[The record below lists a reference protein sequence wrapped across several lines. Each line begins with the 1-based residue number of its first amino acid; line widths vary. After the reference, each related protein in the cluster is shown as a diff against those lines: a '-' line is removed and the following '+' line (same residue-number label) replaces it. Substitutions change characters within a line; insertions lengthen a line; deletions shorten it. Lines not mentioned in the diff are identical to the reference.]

1 MLNDLCAHFSS
12 SCFIN
17 DPAVFFGAFLGPIF
31 TILLFNFVIFVLVI
45 GVLVKQ
51 TRNKLDRTKQQ
62 INKKTAIKFIINTAG
77 IMFLFGLTWL
87 FGALT
92 VTGFGSAT
100 ASSAFQILFVICNAF
115 QGFFIFLF
123 FCVFN
128 KDARDLWIELLS
140 CGRYKS
146 KQLHSSQVKYARSG
160 GIATLENIKTTSS
173 GLTYSNPYSAI
184 SSKSGYNSSIDD
196 LSKEERYTDIPLTS
210 TAEQEKEMPSVVT
223 FKDDP
228 EIQETNVG
236 TDQKDDLESSEVKE
250 KEQVLET
257 SKSSEKHASSNSEV
271 GNKDLQTACW
281 KLIFVNQN
289 DNNTSL
295 HSNITDLT

>member
-1 MLNDLCAHFSS
+1 MFAILI
-12 SCFIN
+12 IN
-17 DPAVFFGAFLGPIF
+17 A
-31 TILLFNFVIFVLVI
+31 VIFVLVI
-45 GVLVKQ
+45 GVIIRQ
-51 TRNKLDRTKQQ
+51 TRHKLNRTMEQ
-62 INKKTAIKFIINTAG
+62 INKKIAFKLVTSIAG

-100 ASSAFQILFVICNAF
+100 ASTAFQVLFVICNAF

-146 KQLHSSQVKYARSG
+146 KPLHSSQVKYASSG
-160 GIATLENIKTTSS
+160 GDATLEKIKTTSS
-173 GLTYSNPYSAI
+173 GLTNSNLVSAI
-184 SSKSGYNSSIDD
+184 SSKSGYTSSIDD
-196 LSKEERYTDIPLTS
+196 NSKEERYTDIPLTS
-210 TAEQEKEMPSVVT
+210 AAEQEKEIPSVVT

-236 TDQKDDLESSEVKE
+236 TDQTDDLESSAVKE

-257 SKSSEKHASSNSEV
+257 SKTPEEHASSESEV
-271 GNKDLQTACW
+271 NKEDLQTACW
-281 KLIFVNQN
+281 KYWCGIFVNQN
-289 DNNTSL
+289 NNT
-295 HSNITDLT
+295 

>member
-1 MLNDLCAHFSS
+1 MPFVLSIQQLNDLCTHFSS

-31 TILLFNFVIFVLVI
+31 AILIVNVVMFVLVI
-45 GVLVKQ
+45 GVIIRHTRSKLV
-51 TRNKLDRTKQQ
+51 RTKEQM
-62 INKKTAIKFIINTAG
+62 KKRTTIRLIISIAG

-100 ASSAFQILFVICNAF
+100 ASFAFQVLFVICNAF

-140 CGRYKS
+140 CGCYKS

-160 GIATLENIKTTSS
+160 GIATLETINTTSS
-173 GLTYSNPYSAI
+173 GLTYSNLSAI
-184 SSKSGYNSSIDD
+184 SSKSGYSSSIDD
-196 LSKEERYTDIPLTS
+196 LSKEERDTDIPLTNA
-210 TAEQEKEMPSVVT
+210 AEQEKEMPSMVT
-223 FKDDP
+223 FKGDP

-257 SKSSEKHASSNSEV
+257 PSEEHASSNSEV
-271 GNKDLQTACW
+271 GKEDLQTAC
-281 KLIFVNQN
+281 
-289 DNNTSL
+289 
-295 HSNITDLT
+295 

>member
-1 MLNDLCAHFSS
+1 MFALFPLC
-12 SCFIN
+12 SCFIS

-31 TILLFNFVIFVLVI
+31 AILIINVVIFVLV
-45 GVLVKQ
+45 
-51 TRNKLDRTKQQ
+51 TRVIIRHTRSKLDRANEQM
-62 INKKTAIKFIINTAG
+62 KKRTAIRLIIGIAG
-77 IMFLFGLTWL
+77 IMLLFGLTWL

-100 ASSAFQILFVICNAF
+100 ASTAFQVLFVICNAF

-128 KDARDLWIELLS
+128 KDARDLWIKLLS
-140 CGRYKS
+140 CGHYKS
-146 KQLHSSQVKYARSG
+146 KQLHSSQVKYASSG
-160 GIATLENIKTTSS
+160 GTATLEKIKTTSG
-173 GLTYSNPYSAI
+173 GLTSSNLVSAI
-184 SSKSGYNSSIDD
+184 SSKSGYSSSIDD
-196 LSKEERYTDIPLTS
+196 LSKEERYTDIPLTN

-257 SKSSEKHASSNSEV
+257 PSEEHASSNSEV
-271 GNKDLQTACW
+271 GKEELQTAC
-281 KLIFVNQN
+281 
-289 DNNTSL
+289 
-295 HSNITDLT
+295 

>member
-1 MLNDLCAHFSS
+1 MPNNTLFS
-12 SCFIN
+12 SCFIT

-45 GVLVKQ
+45 GVLIKQ

-62 INKKTAIKFIINTAG
+62 INKKTAIKLIINTAG

-100 ASSAFQILFVICNAF
+100 ASTVFQVLFVICNAF

-128 KDARDLWIELLS
+128 KDARDLWLELFS

-146 KQLHSSQVKYARSG
+146 KPLHSSQAKYANLGTPGKIETAGSG
-160 GIATLENIKTTSS
+160 LPSFPVSGTSS
-173 GLTYSNPYSAI
+173 KG
-184 SSKSGYNSSIDD
+184 GYTLSIDD
-196 LSKEERYTDIPLTS
+196 LSKDERHTDIALTS
-210 TAEQEKEMPSVVT
+210 AAKQKE
-223 FKDDP
+223 DP
-228 EIQETNVG
+228 LMETCIGDSEIHETNVS
-236 TDQKDDLESSEVKE
+236 TEPREVKGKQDTAE
-250 KEQVLET
+250 GTREVLLDKEGQ
-257 SKSSEKHASSNSEV
+257 
-271 GNKDLQTACW
+271 
-281 KLIFVNQN
+281 
-289 DNNTSL
+289 
-295 HSNITDLT
+295 

>member
-1 MLNDLCAHFSS
+1 MN
-12 SCFIN
+12 
-17 DPAVFFGAFLGPIF
+17 V
-31 TILLFNFVIFVLVI
+31 VIFVLVI
-45 GVLVKQ
+45 GVLIRHTQ
-51 TRNKLDRTKQQ
+51 NKLDRTNQQ
-62 INKKTAIKFIINTAG
+62 MNKKTAIGLLISIAG

-100 ASSAFQILFVICNAF
+100 ASTAFQVIFVICNAF

-146 KQLHSSQVKYARSG
+146 KPLHSSQAKYARPG
-160 GIATLENIKTTSS
+160 GNATLEKIKTS
-173 GLTYSNPYSAI
+173 GLTNSSLVISN
-184 SSKSGYNSSIDD
+184 KSGYNSSTDD

-210 TAEQEKEMPSVVT
+210 AAEQEKKTPLVMT

-228 EIQETNVG
+228 GIQETNVC
-236 TDQKDDLESSEVKE
+236 TDQKDDLDSSEVKE
-250 KEQVLET
+250 KELVLET
-257 SKSSEKHASSNSEV
+257 SNTSEEHTLSNTCEI
-271 GNKDLQTACW
+271 NKDDLQTEW
-281 KLIFVNQN
+281 
-289 DNNTSL
+289 
-295 HSNITDLT
+295 

>member
-1 MLNDLCAHFSS
+1 MEYMVQHMPFVLSIQQLNDLGAHFSS
-12 SCFIN
+12 SCFID

-31 TILLFNFVIFVLVI
+31 AILIVNVVMFVLVI
-45 GVLVKQ
+45 GVIIRHTRSKLV
-51 TRNKLDRTKQQ
+51 RTKEQM
-62 INKKTAIKFIINTAG
+62 KKRTAIRLIISIAG

-100 ASSAFQILFVICNAF
+100 ASFAFQVLFVICNAF

-140 CGRYKS
+140 FGRYKS
-146 KQLHSSQVKYARSG
+146 KQLHSSQVKYASSG
-160 GIATLENIKTTSS
+160 GTATLEKIKTTSS
-173 GLTYSNPYSAI
+173 GLTGSNLVSAV
-184 SSKSGYNSSIDD
+184 SSKSGYNASTDD
-196 LSKEERYTDIPLTS
+196 LSKEERYIPLTS
-210 TAEQEKEMPSVVT
+210 TAEQEKETPSVVT

-228 EIQETNVG
+228 EIQETDVG

-271 GNKDLQTACW
+271 GKEDLQTAC
-281 KLIFVNQN
+281 
-289 DNNTSL
+289 
-295 HSNITDLT
+295 

>member
-1 MLNDLCAHFSS
+1 MPFVLSIQQLNNLCTHFSS
-12 SCFIN
+12 SCFID

-31 TILLFNFVIFVLVI
+31 AILIVNVVMFVLVI
-45 GVLVKQ
+45 GVLIRH
-51 TRNKLDRTKQQ
+51 TRSKLVRTKKQMK
-62 INKKTAIKFIINTAG
+62 KKTTIRLIIGIAG

-100 ASSAFQILFVICNAF
+100 ASTAFQVLFVICNAF

-146 KQLHSSQVKYARSG
+146 KQLHSSQVKYAMSG
-160 GIATLENIKTTSS
+160 GIATLEKIKTTSS

-184 SSKSGYNSSIDD
+184 SSKSGYNSSTDD

-223 FKDDP
+223 FKGDP

-236 TDQKDDLESSEVKE
+236 TDQKNDLESSEVKE

-257 SKSSEKHASSNSEV
+257 CSPSEEHASSNSEV
-271 GNKDLQTACW
+271 NKEDLKAAC
-281 KLIFVNQN
+281 
-289 DNNTSL
+289 
-295 HSNITDLT
+295 

>member
-1 MLNDLCAHFSS
+1 MHGTAYAICTQYTALLNDLCTHFSS
-12 SCFIN
+12 SCFID

-31 TILLFNFVIFVLVI
+31 AILIVNVVIFVLVI
-45 GVLVKQ
+45 RVIIRH
-51 TRNKLDRTKQQ
+51 TRSKLDRSRLDRSKLDRIKKQMK
-62 INKKTAIKFIINTAG
+62 KKTAIRLFINTAG

-92 VTGFGSAT
+92 VTGFGSAR
-100 ASSAFQILFVICNAF
+100 ASTAFQVLFVICNAF

-146 KQLHSSQVKYARSG
+146 KPLHSPQIKYATSG
-160 GIATLENIKTTSS
+160 GNATFEKIKTTSS
-173 GLTYSNPYSAI
+173 SLTYSNPLSAI
-184 SSKSGYNSSIDD
+184 SSKSGYNSSTDD
-196 LSKEERYTDIPLTS
+196 LRYTDTPFTNA
-210 TAEQEKEMPSVVT
+210 AEEEEMPSVVT

-257 SKSSEKHASSNSEV
+257 SKTSEEHASSKSEV
-271 GNKDLQTACW
+271 NKDLQTTC
-281 KLIFVNQN
+281 
-289 DNNTSL
+289 
-295 HSNITDLT
+295 

>member
-1 MLNDLCAHFSS
+1 MTLLNDLCSDSS
-12 SCFIN
+12 FSCFID

-31 TILLFNFVIFVLVI
+31 AILIVNVVIFVLVI
-45 GVLVKQ
+45 GVIIRH
-51 TRNKLDRTKQQ
+51 TRNKLDRTKEQM
-62 INKKTAIKFIINTAG
+62 NMKTAIRLVISIAG

-92 VTGFGSAT
+92 VTGFGSVT
-100 ASSAFQILFVICNAF
+100 ASFAFQVLFVICNAF

-146 KQLHSSQVKYARSG
+146 KPLHSSQAKYASSG
-160 GIATLENIKTTSS
+160 GNATLEKIKTTSS
-173 GLTYSNPYSAI
+173 GLTNSNLVSAI

-210 TAEQEKEMPSVVT
+210 AAEQEKESPSVAT
-223 FKDDP
+223 IKDDP
-228 EIQETNVG
+228 EIQETNIG
-236 TDQKDDLESSEVKE
+236 TDQKDDLDSSEVKG

-257 SKSSEKHASSNSEV
+257 SKNSEEHASSNSEI
-271 GNKDLQTACW
+271 NKEDLQTAC
-281 KLIFVNQN
+281 
-289 DNNTSL
+289 
-295 HSNITDLT
+295 

>member
-1 MLNDLCAHFSS
+1 MVQHMPFVLSIQQLSDLCAHFSS

-31 TILLFNFVIFVLVI
+31 AILIINVVIFVLV
-45 GVLVKQ
+45 
-51 TRNKLDRTKQQ
+51 TRVIIRHTRSKLDRANEQM
-62 INKKTAIKFIINTAG
+62 KKRTAIRLIIGIAG
-77 IMFLFGLTWL
+77 IMLLFGLTWL

-100 ASSAFQILFVICNAF
+100 ASTAFQVLFVICNAF

-128 KDARDLWIELLS
+128 KDARDLWIKLLS

-146 KQLHSSQVKYARSG
+146 KQLHSSQVKYASSG
-160 GIATLENIKTTSS
+160 GTATSEKIKTTSG
-173 GLTYSNPYSAI
+173 GLTSSNLVSAI
-184 SSKSGYNSSIDD
+184 SSKSGYSSSIDD
-196 LSKEERYTDIPLTS
+196 LSKEERYTDIPLTN

-257 SKSSEKHASSNSEV
+257 CSPSEEHASSNSEV
-271 GNKDLQTACW
+271 NKEDLKTAC
-281 KLIFVNQN
+281 
-289 DNNTSL
+289 
-295 HSNITDLT
+295 

>member
-1 MLNDLCAHFSS
+1 MEYMVQHMPFVLSIQQLNDLCAHFSS
-12 SCFIN
+12 SCFID

-31 TILLFNFVIFVLVI
+31 AILIVNVVMFVLVI
-45 GVLVKQ
+45 GVIIRHTRSKLV
-51 TRNKLDRTKQQ
+51 RTKEQM
-62 INKKTAIKFIINTAG
+62 KKRTAIRLIISIAG

-100 ASSAFQILFVICNAF
+100 AFTAFQVLFVICNAF

-140 CGRYKS
+140 FGRYKS
-146 KQLHSSQVKYARSG
+146 KQLHSSQVKYASSG
-160 GIATLENIKTTSS
+160 GTATLEKIKTTSS
-173 GLTYSNPYSAI
+173 GLTGSNLVSAV
-184 SSKSGYNSSIDD
+184 SSKSGYNASIDD

-228 EIQETNVG
+228 EIQETDVG

-271 GNKDLQTACW
+271 GKEDLQTAC
-281 KLIFVNQN
+281 
-289 DNNTSL
+289 
-295 HSNITDLT
+295 